1 MTYLANLKTDAGI
14 PTSAA
19 FLSRYRGNL
28 QEDPLTLKSEVE
40 SPLPGK
46 VEKERE
52 EKTIA
57 SEEVMAFLQIRPN
70 KTGRRVK

>member
-46 VEKERE
+46 VEKDNHFR
-52 EKTIA
+52 KVI
-57 SEEVMAFLQIRPN
+57 SS
-70 KTGRRVK
+70 